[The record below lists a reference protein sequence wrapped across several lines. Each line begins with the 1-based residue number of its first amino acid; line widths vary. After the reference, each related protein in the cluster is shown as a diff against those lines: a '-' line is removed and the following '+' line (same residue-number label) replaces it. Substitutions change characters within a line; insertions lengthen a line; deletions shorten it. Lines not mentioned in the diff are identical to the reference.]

1 MQFNTESGWGVQQK
15 GTKGGLLKDDCSHK
29 AKKRFGW
36 LKEQLP
42 IGISAVENP

>member
-1 MQFNTESGWGVQQK
+1 VSEEFNQRKQRE
-15 GTKGGLLKDDCSHK
+15 GLLKDDCSHK

-42 IGISAVENP
+42 IGISTVENP